1 MESRITE
8 ICTVGKHKK
17 GEIKMEQDKVVSKLG
32 QALSWW
38 KYLTEDEQEI
48 LITLLYRLD
57 LRDYVEMDED
67 GKILN
72 IIGD

>member
-1 MESRITE
+1 
-8 ICTVGKHKK
+8 
-17 GEIKMEQDKVVSKLG
+17 MEQDKVVSKLG

-38 KYLTEDEQEI
+38 KYLSEDEQEI